1 MLSTAIGSTVCDLG
15 LFVVSWARRSPT
27 TPGADLTVPVAALD
41 CECAAEVDACG
52 RRWMVRVSGT
62 RAVFFVC
69 IRTPSPGSC
78 AKTSG
83 LGSVNNF
90 HQGKW
95 RSGLRGRVHCRLE
108 HIITIY
114 SQV

>member
-1 MLSTAIGSTVCDLG
+1 MLSTAISSTVCDLG

-62 RAVFFVC
+62 RAVFFFCVH
-69 IRTPSPGSC
+69 PDP
-78 AKTSG
+78 
-83 LGSVNNF
+83 LP
-90 HQGKW
+90 
-95 RSGLRGRVHCRLE
+95 RVLCQDVWAGF
-108 HIITIY
+108 
-114 SQV
+114 S